1 MVGMVGGGGEGQMMS
16 NNLSFF
22 VDGEDGG
29 DGGWGGEGQMM
40 SNNLSFFV
48 DIING

>member
-1 MVGMVGGGGEGQMMS
+1 M
-16 NNLSFF
+16 LFIF

-29 DGGWGGEGQMM
+29 DGGWGGGEGQMM

>member
-1 MVGMVGGGGEGQMMS
+1 M
-16 NNLSFF
+16 LFIF